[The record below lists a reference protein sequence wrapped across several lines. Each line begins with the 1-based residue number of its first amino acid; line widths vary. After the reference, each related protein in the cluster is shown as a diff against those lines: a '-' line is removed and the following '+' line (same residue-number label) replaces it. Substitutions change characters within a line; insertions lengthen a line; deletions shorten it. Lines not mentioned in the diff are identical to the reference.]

1 MSATDHFPTTQQ
13 TWILDRLAEG
23 HGGSSA
29 LRSHLMEWYR
39 GPLVAYARG
48 SSLRTVAEP
57 DEHVHGFFVSF
68 LERPGALERWA
79 ESGTRLRRWMM
90 NGLLLHARGLRRD
103 NRAHRS
109 RGAALAA
116 ASLATF
122 AFLLHGG
129 LPGGS
134 LPHGIDAS
142 PEESPREHRSF
153 EASREVEDMRART
166 MIGLTTLGLA
176 VSPAIAVDRLVPS
189 KQYPTIQSAVDV
201 ALDGDRIVL
210 ATGVFV
216 ESCIVPGKQLAFVG
230 SGANSTTWVAPP
242 GQRCLW
248 MPFLDSKAI
257 AVSDIHFSGFS
268 MPYNAA
274 AVDIESTGSHQI
286 SRCRFSG
293 SGYFALEL
301 FGQDSIVE
309 DCEFIGN
316 SGSALSLTVPQGTPS
331 GLQLVR
337 RSVFRDNSQTDGQG
351 AAIDIYNSSV
361 RVESCEFR
369 RNSFPAGN
377 GIAIRVTA
385 SSLVVA
391 DTRFCE
397 SSPSS
402 IIGGWSDGGGNIFTT
417 EPCAP
422 PCPADIVDDG
432 AVNGADLAIVL
443 VSWGTS
449 GAQYPGVDVDGSGL
463 VDGSDLAA
471 VLAAWGPCRQ

>member
-1 MSATDHFPTTQQ
+1 MTRVEFRDSAARR
-13 TWILDRLAEG
+13 RLIG
-23 HGGSSA
+23 
-29 LRSHLMEWYR
+29 
-39 GPLVAYARG
+39 
-48 SSLRTVAEP
+48 SLREDRV
-57 DEHVHGFFVSF
+57 
-68 LERPGALERWA
+68 
-79 ESGTRLRRWMM
+79 
-90 NGLLLHARGLRRD
+90 
-103 NRAHRS
+103 AHRS
-109 RGAALAA
+109 RAARTCASPMIFGLA
-116 ASLATF
+116 
-122 AFLLHGG
+122 LHGG
-129 LPGGS
+129 LVGGS
-134 LPHGIDAS
+134 IAHLADAL
-142 PEESPREHRSF
+142 PEESPRERWSF
-153 EASREVEDMRART
+153 QASREVEDMRTRT
-166 MIGLTTLGLA
+166 MIGVMTLGLA
-176 VSPAIAVDRLVPS
+176 VSPALAVDRLVPS
-189 KQYPTIQSAVDV
+189 KQYPTIQSAVDA

-216 ESCIVPGKQLAFVG
+216 ESCIVQGKQIAFVG
-230 SGANSTTWVAPP
+230 SGANSTSWVAPP

-274 AVDIESTGSHQI
+274 AVDIESTGSHRI

-301 FGQDSIVE
+301 FGRDSIVE

-316 SGSALSLTVPQGTPS
+316 NGSALSLTVPQGTPS

-337 RSVFRDNSQTDGQG
+337 RSVFRDNFQTDGQG

-377 GIAIRVTA
+377 GIANRVTV

-397 SSPSS
+397 SSPFS
-402 IIGGWSDGGGNIFTT
+402 IVGGWSDGGGNIFST

-422 PCPADIVDDG
+422 PCPGDIVRDG
-432 AVNGADLAIVL
+432 AVNGADLAIIL
-443 VSWGTS
+443 VAWGTS
-449 GAQYPGVDVDGSGL
+449 GSQYPGADIDGNSVVNGA
-463 VDGSDLAA
+463 DLGAI
-471 VLAAWGPCRQ
+471 LAAWGQCPQ